1 MDHIGKK
8 IQEIRMKIGYSRQY
22 VSKNICDESTL
33 YRIEKSLQL
42 PRLDVLQ
49 KICHKLNISV
59 DFILTP
65 DLESQFVHMDKIK
78 KLCRESL
85 YQQDFDSIQYLI
97 EEAETFISKHP
108 NLEDEEFLRFVNWQ
122 KAILI
127 HKIEKKADRAET
139 AFRKLLYKNKIIRE
153 IDINI
158 ANSLALVLIEKKE
171 FHEAGSLLRKSLKAA
186 EDNNLIEDKSLY
198 PRLGYNMA
206 YIYYIDEK
214 YDSCLDLAHRIQ
226 YYLLANHLLYS
237 KGELSHLTGIVYE
250 KKNDLESASVYFSDA
265 ISVFSLENKNDF
277 LIRSLRALAEIEQK
291 RGNSIEATKLL
302 DQAEE
307 KIDRLGDHPAA
318 EQMRTKIKHTRERCA
333 GES

>member
-8 IQEIRMKIGYSRQY
+8 IQDIRMKIGFSRQY

-59 DFILTP
+59 DFVLTP
-65 DLESQFVHMDKIK
+65 DLESKFVHMDKIK

-97 EEAETFISKHP
+97 EEAEQFISKYPH
-108 NLEDEEFLRFVNWQ
+108 LEDEEFLRFVNWQ

-127 HKIEKKADRAET
+127 HKIEKKADQAET

-158 ANSLALVLIEKKE
+158 ANSLSLVLIEKEE
-171 FHEAGSLLRKSLKAA
+171 FKEAGSLLRKSLKAL
-186 EDNNLIEDKSLY
+186 DSNNMIEDKSLY
-198 PRLGYNMA
+198 PRIGYNMA
-206 YIYYIDEK
+206 YIYFIEGM
-214 YDSCLDLAHRIQ
+214 YDSCLDLAHRVQ

-237 KGELSHLTGIVYE
+237 KGELYHLIGIAYE
-250 KKNDLESASVYFSDA
+250 KKNDLESASIYFSDA
-265 ISVFSLENKNDF
+265 VSAFSLENKAIF
-277 LIRSLRALAEIEQK
+277 LIRSLRALAEIEHK
-291 RGNSIEATKLL
+291 RGKIGEAIKLL
-302 DQAEE
+302 DYAME
-307 KIDRLGDHPAA
+307 KVDALCDRPYA
-318 EQMRTKIKHTRERCA
+318 EQLAKKIQHTREQCA
-333 GES
+333 N